1 VLWKKYKANFLY
13 SSNHLKLY
21 NWTVIKNC
29 MPMNKLRNRFGRIL
43 KNPGDVI
50 LTEDYVELNQ
60 EARKKH
66 APRILV
72 RTFRLHDFESV
83 KEILDSI
90 REGYTIGLINM
101 LPLKD
106 KDSIGLKRAIDKL
119 KKTIEANDGDIA
131 AFGEHWLVV
140 TPGIAK
146 VYRASMAKAEEA
158 EGMEDGTSE
167 PVQPY

>member
-1 VLWKKYKANFLY
+1 
-13 SSNHLKLY
+13 
-21 NWTVIKNC
+21 
-29 MPMNKLRNRFGRIL
+29 MNKLRNRFGRIL

-119 KKTIEANDGDIA
+119 KKTIEANSQ
-131 AFGEHWLVV
+131 
-140 TPGIAK
+140 TNCPRTGIMLIK
-146 VYRASMAKAEEA
+146 NST
-158 EGMEDGTSE
+158 TSAMNRTN
-167 PVQPY
+167 PCLP

>member
-1 VLWKKYKANFLY
+1 
-13 SSNHLKLY
+13 
-21 NWTVIKNC
+21 

-90 REGYTIGLINM
+90 RE
-101 LPLKD
+101 
-106 KDSIGLKRAIDKL
+106 
-119 KKTIEANDGDIA
+119 
-131 AFGEHWLVV
+131 
-140 TPGIAK
+140 
-146 VYRASMAKAEEA
+146 
-158 EGMEDGTSE
+158 
-167 PVQPY
+167 

>member
-1 VLWKKYKANFLY
+1 
-13 SSNHLKLY
+13 
-21 NWTVIKNC
+21 
-29 MPMNKLRNRFGRIL
+29 MNKLRSRFGRIL
-43 KNPGDVI
+43 RNPGDVI
-50 LTEDYVELNQ
+50 LTEDYVELTQ
-60 EARKKH
+60 DAKKKH
-66 APRILV
+66 APKILV

-146 VYRASMAKAEEA
+146 VYRASMAKAEIDDEF
-158 EGMEDGTSE
+158 GSKDDTPGS
-167 PVQPY
+167 VQTY

>member
-1 VLWKKYKANFLY
+1 
-13 SSNHLKLY
+13 
-21 NWTVIKNC
+21 
-29 MPMNKLRNRFGRIL
+29 MPINNLRSRFGKIL
-43 KNPGDVI
+43 RNPGDVI
-50 LTEDYVELNQ
+50 LTEDYVELSQ

-66 APRILV
+66 APKILV

-146 VYRASMAKAEEA
+146 VYRASMARAEEEEVGA
-158 EGMEDGTSE
+158 EDDLSGSI
-167 PVQPY
+167 QPY